1 MKDIVKWSHLF
12 ETEEELIEYLC
23 QHFGFYGEKNNPK
36 EIVNKA
42 FESGLLQR
50 QKKTLTYLTLNPDPK
65 KIQQFY
71 DLLDN

>member
-1 MKDIVKWSHLF
+1 MAHLF
-12 ETEEELIEYLC
+12 EKEEELTQFLS
-23 QHFGFYGEKNNPK
+23 QHSTFYGEKNDPK

-42 FESGLLQR
+42 FESGLLQT

-71 DLLDN
+71 NLLGN